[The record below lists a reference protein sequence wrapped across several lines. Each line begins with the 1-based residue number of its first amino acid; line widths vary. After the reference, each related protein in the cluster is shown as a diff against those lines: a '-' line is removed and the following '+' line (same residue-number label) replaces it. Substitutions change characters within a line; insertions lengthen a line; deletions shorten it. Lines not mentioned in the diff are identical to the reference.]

1 MIITILSRPD
11 DVLQTVKFGSDV
23 MQQMRAKRNEILMS
37 HATSDAAAKPL
48 SNRRE
53 YSTVVKEKTITPTPK
68 IIVDKHKDV
77 EPKKVEK
84 SYPVPGEIEAKLERL
99 QSDVTVMI
107 ENHKSSIESK
117 VKEIISTETGEL
129 RREFK
134 QDRVE
139 QVHTSGRIFF
149 AQAEKKFFKEMKL
162 QKVCLQTTSGIWLK
176 NTCYNN
182 IDT

>member
-1 MIITILSRPD
+1 
-11 DVLQTVKFGSDV
+11 

-37 HATSDAAAKPL
+37 HATSEAVAKPI

-68 IIVDKHKDV
+68 IVVDKHKDV

-84 SYPVPGEIEAKLERL
+84 SYPVPGEFEAKLERL

-117 VKEIISTETGEL
+117 VKEIISTETEEL
-129 RREFK
+129 RKEFK

-139 QVHTSGRIFF
+139 QVHTSGMNFY
-149 AQAEKKFFKEMKL
+149 
-162 QKVCLQTTSGIWLK
+162 CP
-176 NTCYNN
+176 
-182 IDT
+182 

>member
-1 MIITILSRPD
+1 MPVTPLIDSLRVRNDDCYKTEFKKIITLNLFRPD

-37 HATSDAAAKPL
+37 HATSDEAAK
-48 SNRRE
+48 SSSTRRD

-68 IIVDKHKDV
+68 IVVDKHKDV

-84 SYPVPGEIEAKLERL
+84 SYPVPGEFEAKLERL

-107 ENHKSSIESK
+107 ESHKSSIELK
-117 VKEIISTETGEL
+117 VKEIISTETEEL
-129 RREFK
+129 RKEFK

-139 QVHTSGRIFF
+139 QVCCI
-149 AQAEKKFFKEMKL
+149 
-162 QKVCLQTTSGIWLK
+162 
-176 NTCYNN
+176 
-182 IDT
+182 